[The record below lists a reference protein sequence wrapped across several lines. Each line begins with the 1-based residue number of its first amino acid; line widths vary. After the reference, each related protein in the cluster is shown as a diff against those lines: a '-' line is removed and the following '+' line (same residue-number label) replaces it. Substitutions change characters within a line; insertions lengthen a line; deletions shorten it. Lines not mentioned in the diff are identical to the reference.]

1 MPSFLQTLI
10 NGPLKPNRRH
20 YIEDSVEL
28 RVASSAL
35 SIVGVLAATVL
46 AETPT
51 WLAWSAIPAII
62 LGSWLSYKRRYSNNF
77 MVKIWISAGILLVAG
92 AFFKELLVRL
102 NMSMADTRIPLT
114 NMLIAL
120 QALHCFD
127 LPRRRDLGLSA
138 LVGLTLLASAATLSH
153 NSEFGLYLFV
163 FCFFGILLLRFD
175 CRSRTWTRAHPW
187 SSPEPPPKR
196 LSRETRRSFRWT
208 TRSYAIAAGGVLSFA
223 LASIGL
229 FAVMPR
235 AEINL
240 FKHVRVAG
248 KFDLSFLQDPN
259 FNSFMDKLTSGD
271 GSIKANPK
279 AYYGF
284 AETLDTNYRGK
295 LGDQIV
301 LRVSTPI
308 ATYWRGMAYDTFD
321 GATWSMRN
329 PKPVRARLSR
339 EGALID
345 LYPVPGLDDEDVQW
359 RFRELTQVFYVE
371 SEGSNLVVS
380 APVPYR
386 IYFPSPNLQL
396 DEYGAVR
403 SPVGIEKDMV
413 YTVVSHVPYRDPI
426 ALRRWKPARLSVQR
440 VKKEMF
446 NYLQVPKVIDPAVHE
461 LSRKVAGEG
470 GWYRQAERI
479 CSYLQRTYKYDL
491 DIEPAKYGRDT
502 VSEFLVGSKTGF
514 CEQFASAF
522 CMMCRI
528 NGIPTR
534 LVTGYLPGSY
544 NPLTGMWDVRLSDA
558 HSWAEIFIPGKGWI
572 AFDSTPDGIEGGFS
586 GIEQRSTLSYLC
598 DELERW
604 FGWLSEQLVV
614 QKASPVLRSGFEF
627 FFRIVDLTVR
637 NSGILI
643 GLAVLATVVYYNRS
657 VLKSAL
663 TRKRTERK
671 DVAVDPVTSASMNEV
686 LSDLRILKVRREP
699 GDTLDD
705 MLDKTRGTLAG
716 EELSLENSSN
726 GDPARSQEALSRRKE
741 VKARFLSELK
751 EFFDDYAERRY
762 GAKQGTKSLKDLSSS
777 LKEMVGILSKVE

>member
-413 YTVVSHVPYRDPI
+413 YTVVSHVPYREI
-426 ALRRWKPARLSVQR
+426 
-440 VKKEMF
+440 
-446 NYLQVPKVIDPAVHE
+446 
-461 LSRKVAGEG
+461 
-470 GWYRQAERI
+470 
-479 CSYLQRTYKYDL
+479 
-491 DIEPAKYGRDT
+491 GR
-502 VSEFLVGSKTGF
+502 
-514 CEQFASAF
+514 
-522 CMMCRI
+522 
-528 NGIPTR
+528 
-534 LVTGYLPGSY
+534 
-544 NPLTGMWDVRLSDA
+544 A
-558 HSWAEIFIPGKGWI
+558 H
-572 AFDSTPDGIEGGFS
+572 
-586 GIEQRSTLSYLC
+586 
-598 DELERW
+598 
-604 FGWLSEQLVV
+604 V
-614 QKASPVLRSGFEF
+614 
-627 FFRIVDLTVR
+627 
-637 NSGILI
+637 
-643 GLAVLATVVYYNRS
+643 
-657 VLKSAL
+657 
-663 TRKRTERK
+663 
-671 DVAVDPVTSASMNEV
+671 
-686 LSDLRILKVRREP
+686 
-699 GDTLDD
+699 
-705 MLDKTRGTLAG
+705 
-716 EELSLENSSN
+716 
-726 GDPARSQEALSRRKE
+726 
-741 VKARFLSELK
+741 
-751 EFFDDYAERRY
+751 
-762 GAKQGTKSLKDLSSS
+762 
-777 LKEMVGILSKVE
+777 

>member
-1 MPSFLQTLI
+1 MTNPLQGLI
-10 NGPLKPNRRH
+10 AGSKVNRRH
-20 YIEDSVEL
+20 YIEDSIEL

-35 SIVGVLAATVL
+35 SVVGVLAATVL
-46 AETPT
+46 ADTPA

-62 LGSWLSYKRRYSNNF
+62 IGSWLSYRRRYCNNF
-77 MVKIWISAGILLVAG
+77 LVKVWISAGILLVAG

-153 NSEFGLYLFV
+153 DTEFGIYLFV
-163 FCFFGILLLRFD
+163 FCLFGILLLRFD

-187 SSPEPPPKR
+187 SNPEPPPKR
-196 LSRETRRSFRWT
+196 LSRVIRSSRWT
-208 TRSYAIAAGGVLSFA
+208 ARNYGIGALGIIAFA
-223 LASIGL
+223 VGSVAL

-248 KFDLSFLQDPN
+248 KMDLSFLQDPS
-259 FNSFMDKLTSGD
+259 FNSFMDKLRSGD

-295 LGDQIV
+295 LGDEIV

-329 PKPVRARLSR
+329 PKPIRARLSR

-345 LYPVPGLDDEDVQW
+345 LYPVPGLDEEEAQW

-371 SEGSNLVVS
+371 AEGSNLVVS
-380 APVPYR
+380 APVPYQ

-413 YTVVSHVPYRDPI
+413 YTVVSHVPYRDAI
-426 ALRRWKPARLSVQR
+426 SLRRWKPDNETVHR
-440 VKKEMF
+440 VAQDMS
-446 NYLQVPKVIDPAVHE
+446 NYLQVPDVIDPAVRQ
-461 LSRKVAGEG
+461 LSLKVAGQG
-470 GWYRQAERI
+470 PWYRQAERI
-479 CSYLQRTYKYDL
+479 CSYLQRSYKYDL
-491 DIEPAKYGRDT
+491 DAEPAKYGRDT
-502 VSEFLVGSKTGF
+502 VSEFLIGSKVGF
-514 CEQFASAF
+514 CEQFASSF
-522 CMMCRI
+522 CMMCRL
-528 NGIPTR
+528 NGIPSR

-544 NPLTGMWDVRLSDA
+544 NALTGMWDVRLSDA
-558 HSWAEIFIPGKGWI
+558 HSWGEIYIPGKGWI

-586 GIEQRSTLSYLC
+586 GIEQRSTMSYLSG
-598 DELERW
+598 EVEHW
-604 FGWLSEQLVV
+604 FCWLCEQPLM
-614 QKASPVLRSGFEF
+614 QKSAPVLRSCFEF
-627 FFRIVDLTVR
+627 CFRTIDLAVR
-637 NSGILI
+637 YSGTLL
-643 GLAVLATVVYYNRS
+643 GLAVIATLAFFNRGI
-657 VLKSAL
+657 LKSAL
-663 TRKRTERK
+663 SRSRQGQTEARF
-671 DVAVDPVTSASMNEV
+671 DSATSASMNEV
-686 LSDLRILKVRREP
+686 LSDLRILKVIREP
-699 GDTLDD
+699 SDTLAD
-705 MLDKTRGTLAG
+705 LLVKTRKTFAG
-716 EELSLENSSN
+716 EDFAADSAFAGVETTSSKALE
-726 GDPARSQEALSRRKE
+726 RRKQ
-741 VKARFLSELK
+741 VKERFLRELE
-751 EFFDDYAERRY
+751 EFFDDYAGRRY
-762 GAKQGTKSLKDLSSS
+762 GAKPGAKSLRDLSSS